1 MSDTTQYLNDL
12 DAELARAGIRGTRR
26 KRIVTE
32 FADHLSCAPDA
43 DLGEPTAL
51 ATEFADELGTSF
63 ARTAAYQAFV
73 ALALA
78 GILVVVRVLAL
89 LPLTANDF
97 GTADTVSLL
106 ISALAAQV
114 ALVAGGLGLLRAL
127 RLRGRGTIP
136 REEASV
142 LARRAGI
149 GLAAGVV
156 TIIAFPLSQAYRAHT
171 GAIMLGHSTN
181 VCWPLASAAGVSML
195 VAATPAVVRAARLRP
210 HTAGPAGDLLADL
223 GPLQPVAAR
232 IASGSVNRLAFIIAA
247 GLAIVMALAGVAAND
262 PYDGVLRG
270 LLEGGAFLGGY
281 AVLGR
286 YLGIRRESHTMCE
299 TGPEKADDRH
309 PSASAHPPEPPFNSG
324 DARRQ
329 PAPIAHARSGGAG
342 RRSPRIAAQT
352 PSA

>member
-1 MSDTTQYLNDL
+1 MTDTTQYLTDL
-12 DAELARAGIRGTRR
+12 DVQLDRAGIRGRRR

-32 FADHLSCAPDA
+32 FADHLSCDSDA
-43 DLGEPTAL
+43 DLGDPTAL
-51 ATEFADELGTSF
+51 ATQFADELGTSF
-63 ARTAAYQAFV
+63 ARAAAYQAFV

-78 GILVVVRVLAL
+78 GILVVVRAVAM
-89 LPLTANDF
+89 LPLAASDL

-106 ISALAAQV
+106 ISAIAAQV

-127 RLRGRGTIP
+127 QLRGRGIIP

-149 GLAAGVV
+149 GLVAGAV
-156 TIIAFPLSQAYRAHT
+156 TIVTFPLSQAYRAHS
-171 GAIMLGHSTN
+171 GAVTIGSHPTN
-181 VCWPLASAAGVSML
+181 VWWPVASAAGVVML
-195 VAATPAVVRAARLRP
+195 VAAAPAVVRAARLRP
-210 HTAGPAGDLLADL
+210 QKAGPAGDLLADL

-286 YLGIRRESHTMCE
+286 YLAIR
-299 TGPEKADDRH
+299 P
-309 PSASAHPPEPPFNSG
+309 
-324 DARRQ
+324 
-329 PAPIAHARSGGAG
+329 
-342 RRSPRIAAQT
+342 
-352 PSA
+352 

>member
-1 MSDTTQYLNDL
+1 MTDATQYLNDL
-12 DAELARAGIRGTRR
+12 DAQLARAGIRGARR

-32 FADHLSCAPDA
+32 FADHLSCDPDA
-43 DLGEPTAL
+43 ALGDPTAL
-51 ATEFADELGTSF
+51 ATQFADELGTTF

-78 GILVVVRVLAL
+78 GILVVVRAVAL
-89 LPLTANDF
+89 LPLTTNDF
-97 GTADTVSLL
+97 GTAETVSLL
-106 ISALAAQV
+106 ISAVAAQV
-114 ALVAGGLGLLRAL
+114 ALVAGGLGLLRAHQ
-127 RLRGRGTIP
+127 LRGRGTIP

-149 GLAAGVV
+149 GLATGVV
-156 TIIAFPLSQAYRAHT
+156 TILAFPLSQAYRAHP
-171 GAIMLGHSTN
+171 GAAVIGSHTTN
-181 VCWPLASAAGVSML
+181 LWWPLASAAGVVML
-195 VAATPAVVRAARLRP
+195 VAAAPAVVRAARLRP

-247 GLAIVMALAGVAAND
+247 GLAIVTALAGVAAND

-286 YLGIRRESHTMCE
+286 YLGIRR
-299 TGPEKADDRH
+299 R
-309 PSASAHPPEPPFNSG
+309 EPH
-324 DARRQ
+324 DV
-329 PAPIAHARSGGAG
+329 
-342 RRSPRIAAQT
+342 
-352 PSA
+352 